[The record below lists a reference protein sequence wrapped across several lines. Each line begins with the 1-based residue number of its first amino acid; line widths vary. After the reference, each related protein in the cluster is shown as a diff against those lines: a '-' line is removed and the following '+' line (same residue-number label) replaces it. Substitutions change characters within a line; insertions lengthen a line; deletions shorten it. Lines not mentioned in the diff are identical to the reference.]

1 MTGERFK
8 QFLYEAAEICDDVRE
23 FVSIGRHLYALAL
36 SHLPPDEREA
46 ALMGI
51 EDFRTLRTLV
61 EKFPGASGVPEV
73 PCGSPPLALSA
84 PPQGRTVPP

>member
-1 MTGERFK
+1 MTGERFE
-8 QFLYEAAEICDDVRE
+8 QFLYDAAAICDDVRE

-36 SHLPPDEREA
+36 SKLPPDEREA
-46 ALMGI
+46 ALVNI

-73 PCGSPPLALSA
+73 HRGSLN
-84 PPQGRTVPP
+84 